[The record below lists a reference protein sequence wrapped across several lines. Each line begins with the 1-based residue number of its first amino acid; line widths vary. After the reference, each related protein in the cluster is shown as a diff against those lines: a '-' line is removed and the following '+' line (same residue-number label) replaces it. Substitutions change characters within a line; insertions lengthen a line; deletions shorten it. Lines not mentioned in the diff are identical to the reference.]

1 MADIDLRL
9 KIRLVDPPPN
19 YAFCLQRGKGT
30 KGERLDYIEILTS
43 ETHDVEFE
51 LNVIVRRAKNGP
63 EPDFFGP
70 FVQGP
75 IGSRFFYLC
84 VGHIVEYG
92 DPQWSG
98 RVKVPLTSIDWLT
111 IKAADPHDHY
121 LFGSYQASSH
131 AGRPALA
138 SVKLLDDGWSVQS
151 DDQAE

>member
-1 MADIDLRL
+1 MADRDLRL

-43 ETHDVEFE
+43 ETQDVEFE

-75 IGSRFFYLC
+75 IGSRFFYLF
-84 VGHIVEYG
+84 VGNVVEQG

-98 RVKVPLTSIDWLT
+98 RVKVPLTGIDWPT
-111 IKAADPHDHY
+111 IDTAVSSDRY
-121 LFGSYQASSH
+121 LCGRYQASGPN
-131 AGRPALA
+131 GRPVLA
-138 SVKLLDDGWSVQS
+138 SVKLLDDGWAVQ
-151 DDQAE
+151 